1 MEQLATIAFY
11 VGVIAYS
18 TACTL
23 FFMHLARRDGSG
35 APTSAAPIALAV
47 GAGAHAT
54 HVVAASLLSNVCPVS
69 SPHFA
74 LSLTALVSVLVY
86 LPLRARFKL
95 HAIGAV
101 VAPIALTF
109 LVGAQFVDVGKQPP
123 DGLPRGLL
131 AAHVTANLLGVALF
145 LLAGAAGAFYLVQE
159 RKLREKR
166 PAGMGM
172 ASKLPPLESLDRTE
186 HRLLLAGFPLLTF
199 GIVTGAVFASRL
211 GAATTA
217 EMLRAALGYAT
228 WILVAGVLLMRAA
241 LGWRARPS
249 AGSRRRRRCRAS
261 GRGASHARRVPGSA
275 RRCPPASS
283 CVPRGTAR
291 RSG

>member
-11 VGVIAYS
+11 AGVIAYS

-23 FFMHLARRDGSG
+23 FFLHLARREPAAD
-35 APTSAAPIALAV
+35 PRRAAPVALAI
-47 GAGAHAT
+47 GAGAHAL

-74 LSLTALVSVLVY
+74 LSLTALVAVVVY
-86 LPLRARFKL
+86 LPLRSRFKL
-95 HAIGAV
+95 HAMGAV

-109 LVGAQFVDVGKQPP
+109 LVGAQFVDIGRHPAGGFPP
-123 DGLPRGLL
+123 GLL

-166 PAGMGM
+166 PVGVGMM
-172 ASKLPPLESLDRTE
+172 AKLPPLDALDRTE

-211 GAATTA
+211 DSASTA

-228 WILVAGVLLMRAA
+228 WVLVAGVLLMRAA
-241 LGWRARPS
+241 LGWR
-249 AGSRRRRRCRAS
+249 G
-261 GRGASHARRVPGSA
+261 
-275 RRCPPASS
+275 
-283 CVPRGTAR
+283 R
-291 RSG
+291 RSAYGTLAGVACVLIVIVLYAIRPAIGGAV